1 MLCNSTVWHDIS
13 WAGHRV
19 GVPARSPLSL
29 NNPTPTLQQLHQ
41 KALNPWDAHS
51 PSLFKFSLSATR
63 LLSSLCCSAAAAGL
77 LLGPTKNNGIA
88 TGNGDDD
95 ELGGDEKRRG
105 FILLSDLEWLTAG
118 RRFWCVCACERGLCC
133 WESWAEVKQWIA
145 EQEVCGQEVN
155 LRDYLDSDQAAVF
168 PPEATQRP
176 AAASTGF
183 ILHVGTNP
191 RSKSWNSSW
200 SKCVLV

>member
-1 MLCNSTVWHDIS
+1 MARWICTGGRYLMPCGLMLCNSTVWHDIS

-95 ELGGDEKRRG
+95 EWGGGMRRG
-105 FILLSDLEWLTAG
+105 G
-118 RRFWCVCACERGLCC
+118 GLFC
-133 WESWAEVKQWIA
+133 WVTWSGWQQDGVFDVFVHVKEAYVVEKAE
-145 EQEVCGQEVN
+145 
-155 LRDYLDSDQAAVF
+155 L
-168 PPEATQRP
+168 
-176 AAASTGF
+176 
-183 ILHVGTNP
+183 
-191 RSKSWNSSW
+191 KSNSE
-200 SKCVLV
+200 

>member
-1 MLCNSTVWHDIS
+1 MISAELDTGLGCLHAHLYLLTIQLLPSSNSIRKHLTPGMLI
-13 WAGHRV
+13 
-19 GVPARSPLSL
+19 PLLYL
-29 NNPTPTLQQLHQ
+29 NFPFQPHG
-41 KALNPWDAHS
+41 
-51 PSLFKFSLSATR
+51 

-95 ELGGDEKRRG
+95 EWGGDEKRRG